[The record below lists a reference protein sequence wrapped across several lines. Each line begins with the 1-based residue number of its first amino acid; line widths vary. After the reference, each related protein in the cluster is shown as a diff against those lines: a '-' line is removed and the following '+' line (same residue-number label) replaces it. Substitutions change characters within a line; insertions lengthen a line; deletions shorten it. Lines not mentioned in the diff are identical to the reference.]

1 MSFVEVGDLA
11 NPNDTP
17 DSNGM
22 SFGEVD
28 YWYKIS
34 KYETTYAQYAAFLN
48 AVAKSDPY
56 GLFNPGM
63 QQDLLLNGINRTGVD
78 GYYSYTV
85 AGPTSP
91 NATTGLNQN
100 PEGSANKP
108 VNYIN
113 YLDAIRFANWMHNG
127 EQNDPTTTE
136 SGAYLITTAALVGA
150 TRLNNIITY
159 KATGDLSI
167 SVGDQAQ
174 ASGLTGSGFD
184 TRSTIRSITK
194 KDGFT
199 YFTVENRNSN
209 GIATGSGTV
218 TVIPATH
225 ASGARYWIPTE
236 NEWYKLA
243 YYKPTSSTSGVYYD

>member
-1 MSFVEVGDLA
+1 MPAVASSMSFVEVGDLA

-78 GYYSYTV
+78 GSYSYSV
-85 AGPTSP
+85 APS
-91 NATTGLNQN
+91 TGSSLLTQN
-100 PEGSANKP
+100 LEGSANKP

-127 EQNDPTTTE
+127 ETTDPTSTE

-150 TRLNNIITY
+150 SR
-159 KATGDLSI
+159 
-167 SVGDQAQ
+167 
-174 ASGLTGSGFD
+174 
-184 TRSTIRSITK
+184 
-194 KDGFT
+194 
-199 YFTVENRNSN
+199 
-209 GIATGSGTV
+209 
-218 TVIPATH
+218 
-225 ASGARYWIPTE
+225 
-236 NEWYKLA
+236 
-243 YYKPTSSTSGVYYD
+243 